1 MLQLTDKDLKIMIEV
16 ELLLHEKLENTDS
29 KKKDWNL
36 WTRYWNLVEMLC
48 QQKDLL
54 NKMKKERR

>member
-1 MLQLTDKDLKIMIEV
+1 MLQLTDKDLKIMIEI
-16 ELLLHEKLENTDS
+16 EDLLHQKLENTDA
-29 KKKDWNL
+29 KKKEWNL

-54 NKMKKERR
+54 NKMKKGRR